1 MEQQSVLKCVFLA
14 VILLPISLVN
24 CYKILTVYPTM
35 SKSHTIISSAV
46 MKGLAEA
53 GHEVRV
59 KCENEREGK
68 TNSVLFVI
76 R

>member
-1 MEQQSVLKCVFLA
+1 MEQQSVLKCVLFLT
-14 VILLPISLVN
+14 VILLPISFVN

-35 SKSHTIISSAV
+35 SKSHTIIASAV

-59 KCENEREGK
+59 KYKMELK
-68 TNSVLFVI
+68 
-76 R
+76 